1 MMAARPS
8 TPNKPGTMASRS
20 VLLSITVD
28 STHDPDDAPDDRD
41 GFNKENRLP
50 DCDALL
56 SSSDLLGLLDLP
68 GLFALFGFFRLI
80 EPLGTSATS
89 FRASKFNQQTRR
101 SLFCFEDRRRS

>member
-1 MMAARPS
+1 
-8 TPNKPGTMASRS
+8 MASRS

-28 STHDPDDAPDDRD
+28 STHDPEDLDAPDNRDGRD
-41 GFNKENRLP
+41 GFTKENRLP

-56 SSSDLLGLLDLP
+56 SSSDLLGLPDLPDLLGLP